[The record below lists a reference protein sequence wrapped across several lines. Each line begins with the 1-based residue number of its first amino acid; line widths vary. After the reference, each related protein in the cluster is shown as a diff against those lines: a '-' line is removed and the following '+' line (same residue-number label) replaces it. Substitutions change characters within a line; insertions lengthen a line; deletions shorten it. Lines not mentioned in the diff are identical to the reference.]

1 MVTMVKFRRLHLPC
15 YAREQFLNVAVRVC
29 PKLSEDIAIMI
40 GRQVWAQSGDIRD
53 VISISK
59 LILQDDG
66 HEEIGQIIRSLN
78 K

>member
-1 MVTMVKFRRLHLPC
+1 
-15 YAREQFLNVAVRVC
+15 
-29 PKLSEDIAIMI
+29 MI

-66 HEEIGQIIRSLN
+66 HEEIAQIIRSLN
-78 K
+78 ATE